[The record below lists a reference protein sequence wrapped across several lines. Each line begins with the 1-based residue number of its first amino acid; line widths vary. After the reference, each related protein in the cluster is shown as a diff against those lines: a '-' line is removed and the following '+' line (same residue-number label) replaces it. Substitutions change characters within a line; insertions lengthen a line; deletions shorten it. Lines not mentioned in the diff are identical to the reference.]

1 MKGIKD
7 TTVKKLFI
15 VQSLEEL
22 EITKEDKLVQ
32 LMLDVIISITL
43 KELYEKSY

>member
-7 TTVKKLFI
+7 KAVKNLFI

-22 EITKEDKLVQ
+22 EITKEDKVVH
-32 LMLDVIISITL
+32 LMIDIIISITL
-43 KELYEKSY
+43 KELYEKSH